1 MGIADNMSA
10 MVNKMATQAKERHIT
25 LEITSGKQQLNMGM
39 LSSSIVMRENADG
52 QIYFDKVPGFFEIIG
67 YSWEGPRYKTVTTTN
82 TVNKHG
88 GKDKTKKKGGLGG
101 AVIGTMIL
109 PGVGTAVGYALT
121 HGSQTKHGGSDKID
135 TRQDSHEEEIKTNA
149 KITLRSLGT
158 GQSFVIGFKC
168 DTRTD
173 SELQNFSMNV
183 PQQAVSVNDQ
193 QDAVTLLKQY
203 KSLLDDGIIS
213 QEDFDNKKK
222 ELLGF

>member
-1 MGIADNMSA
+1 MGFADNMST
-10 MVNKMATQAKERHIT
+10 MVNKMATQAKERHIS

-39 LSSSIVMRENADG
+39 LSLSATMRENADG
-52 QIYFDKVPGFFEIIG
+52 KIYFDKVNDFFEIID

-101 AVIGTMIL
+101 ALVGTLVM

-121 HGSQTKHGGSDKID
+121 HGSQTKHGGKDQID
-135 TRQDSHEEEIKTNA
+135 TTQNTHEEEVKTNA
-149 KITLRSLGT
+149 TLTLRSLST

-168 DTRTD
+168 DTQIDT
-173 SELQNFSMNV
+173 ELQNFPMNV
-183 PQQAVSVNDQ
+183 SRKEAPVAEQK
-193 QDAVTLLKQY
+193 DAVTLLKEY
-203 KSLLDDGIIS
+203 KGLLDDGIIS
-213 QEDFDNKKK
+213 QDEFDKKKK

>member
-1 MGIADNMSA
+1 MGVAENMSA
-10 MVNKMATQAKERHIT
+10 MVNKMATQAKERHIS

-39 LSSSIVMRENADG
+39 LSLSVTLRENSDG
-52 QIYFDKVPGFFEIIG
+52 NIYFDKVDDFFEIID

-101 AVIGTMIL
+101 ALVGTLIM

-121 HGSQTKHGGSDKID
+121 HGSQTKHGGKDRID
-135 TRQDSHEEEIKTNA
+135 TTQNTQEEEIKSNA
-149 KITLRSLGT
+149 TMTLRSLST
-158 GQSFVIGFKC
+158 GKSFTIGFKC
-168 DTRTD
+168 NTQTD
-173 SELQNFSMNV
+173 AELRNFPMNV
-183 PQQAVSVNDQ
+183 GRKEAPVAEQK
-193 QDAVTLLKQY
+193 DAVTLLKEY

-213 QEDFDNKKK
+213 QDEFDKKKK